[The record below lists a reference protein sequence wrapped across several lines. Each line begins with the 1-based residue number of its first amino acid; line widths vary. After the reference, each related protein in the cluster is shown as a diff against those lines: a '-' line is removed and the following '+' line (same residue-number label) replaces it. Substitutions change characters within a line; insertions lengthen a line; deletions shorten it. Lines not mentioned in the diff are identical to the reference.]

1 VNRRLDAPAS
11 APRPSATEDAARPAS
26 YASPSSSLAARIA
39 DGRGLTAA
47 GAASVMLA
55 FGLVGGALDVL
66 TGPGLRLVFALCF
79 VLGCA
84 AAALAVHREDLRAVI
99 VMPPLVYALLA
110 VLASAFEG
118 WGGGSF
124 LKGQALELLN
134 ALVLGAPVLVIG
146 FATVLALA
154 LLRGV
159 ARHR

>member
-1 VNRRLDAPAS
+1 MNRRSADPAS
-11 APRPSATEDAARPAS
+11 APSATAVGGPSADFFPA
-26 YASPSSSLAARIA
+26 PSTLAARVA

-47 GAASVMLA
+47 GAATVMIT
-55 FGLVGGALDVL
+55 FGLVGGAVDVVS
-66 TGPGLRLVFALCF
+66 GPGLRLVFALCF

-84 AAALAVHREDLRAVI
+84 AAVLAVHREDLRSVI

-146 FATVLALA
+146 FVTVLVLA
-154 LLRGV
+154 LLRGA
-159 ARHR
+159 ARRR

>member
-1 VNRRLDAPAS
+1 MNRRSADPAS
-11 APRPSATEDAARPAS
+11 TSSATAGDPPRAGSSPA
-26 YASPSSSLAARIA
+26 PKSSLAARVA

-47 GAASVMLA
+47 GAATVMIA
-55 FGLVGGALDVL
+55 FGLFGGAVDVV

-84 AAALAVHREDLRAVI
+84 AAVLAVHREDLRAVI

-146 FATVLALA
+146 FVTVLALA
-154 LLRGV
+154 LLRGA
-159 ARHR
+159 ARRR